1 MRKFKIK
8 IAKPQGRLYRL
19 EILASQTDQRG
30 DDLYPPKGSVMITTN
45 GSIYFGKL
53 YPVKEKPETKEPTK
67 AQNAPNR
74 YTRYDYD
81 LERYVVPLLYKA
93 NGDTISFN
101 INKGGLEYADHGN
114 GQRTVI
120 GGTPDI
126 VYGEVIDRLAE
137 LENKEERTKT

>member
-19 EILASQTDQRG
+19 EILASQTDQQG
-30 DDLYPPKGSVMITTN
+30 DDLYPPKGSVMIIAN

-53 YPVKEKPETKEPTK
+53 HPVKEEPETKEPPK
-67 AQNAPNR
+67 VQNAPNR

-81 LERYVVPLLYKA
+81 LERYVVPLLYKTD
-93 NGDTISFN
+93 GSTISFHVN
-101 INKGGLEYADHGN
+101 TGRLEYADHDN
-114 GQRTVI
+114 GQRTLM

-137 LENKEERTKT
+137 LENKEEANR